1 MQEACDSAGVALA
14 TVFQQRTGSGAAHV
28 RDLLRSGALGRP
40 LVAQCETLWFRGAD
54 YYAVDWRGRWDSE
67 GGGTTLGHGIHQM
80 DLLAHLLGDWQEISA
95 QTWRLDRDTEMD
107 DLSTATI
114 LFRSGVVAT
123 AVSSTLS
130 PRETSHVRVDC
141 ERATVEV
148 EHLYG
153 HSGPDWRITPAPG
166 VPAEEAAG
174 WALPEEDEPSGH
186 VPLVRATYRAL
197 REGTVLPD
205 VASSARRP
213 LEIVTAIYA
222 SAHSGGRR
230 VTADELRET
239 GVLSTGL
246 ERLGP
251 RPSHRAARCD
261 DGLVT
266 PNPTPRRPDVTTLD
280 LIGGVE
286 PLTITLH
293 DYDETWPVLYRDHE
307 QRIREALSGTDVL
320 VEHIGS
326 TSVPGLAAKP
336 IIDVVVGVDDIT
348 AEEDYLDGLLA
359 AGYVLRV
366 REPRHRLVRT
376 PGRDVHV
383 HVYEKDDPSVHEYL
397 LLRDHLRADAADREL
412 YESTKRSLMS
422 TRWDDMNSYADA
434 KTDVIVAIKDRA
446 RAARG

>member
-1 MQEACDSAGVALA
+1 MSDSAPPASTTAATGRAVPPVRAPWAPIGQDRPVRAAIVGTGAVAHLHAQAIALDPLAELVACSDPDAGRLDDFAARYAVPGRYATLSELLASETVDVVHLCTPPGVHREQTLEAAAAGVHVVCEKPPALSLAELDDMQEACDSAGVALA

-40 LVAQCETLWFRGAD
+40 LVAQCETLWFRGSD

-80 DLLAHLLGDWQEISA
+80 DLLAHLLGDWQEIRA

-114 LFRSGVVAT
+114 LFRNGVVAT

-166 VPAEEAAG
+166 VSAEEAAG

-222 SAHSGGRR
+222 SADAGGRR

-246 ERLGP
+246 ESSVRDP
-251 RPSHRAARCD
+251 RTEAGLHASMRA
-261 DGLVT
+261 
-266 PNPTPRRPDVTTLD
+266 
-280 LIGGVE
+280 
-286 PLTITLH
+286 
-293 DYDETWPVLYRDHE
+293 
-307 QRIREALSGTDVL
+307 
-320 VEHIGS
+320 
-326 TSVPGLAAKP
+326 
-336 IIDVVVGVDDIT
+336 
-348 AEEDYLDGLLA
+348 
-359 AGYVLRV
+359 
-366 REPRHRLVRT
+366 
-376 PGRDVHV
+376 
-383 HVYEKDDPSVHEYL
+383 
-397 LLRDHLRADAADREL
+397 
-412 YESTKRSLMS
+412 
-422 TRWDDMNSYADA
+422 
-434 KTDVIVAIKDRA
+434 
-446 RAARG
+446 